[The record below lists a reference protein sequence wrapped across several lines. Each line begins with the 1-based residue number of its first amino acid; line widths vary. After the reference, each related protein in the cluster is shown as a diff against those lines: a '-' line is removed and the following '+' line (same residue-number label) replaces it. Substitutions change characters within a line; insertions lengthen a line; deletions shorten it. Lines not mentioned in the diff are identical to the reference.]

1 MRAFVEIVVHA
12 DGAYDMM
19 TGDHYSW
26 QDVYTSYGC
35 SLELDASD
43 DDG

>member
-1 MRAFVEIVVHA
+1 MRVAV
-12 DGAYDMM
+12 DDM
-19 TGDHYSW
+19 TGYEHASW

-35 SLELDASD
+35 SLEFDVSD

>member
-1 MRAFVEIVVHA
+1 VQSAAIMAPVN
-12 DGAYDMM
+12 DMHS
-19 TGDHYSW
+19 GEDQSW

-35 SLELDASD
+35 PLEFDASD